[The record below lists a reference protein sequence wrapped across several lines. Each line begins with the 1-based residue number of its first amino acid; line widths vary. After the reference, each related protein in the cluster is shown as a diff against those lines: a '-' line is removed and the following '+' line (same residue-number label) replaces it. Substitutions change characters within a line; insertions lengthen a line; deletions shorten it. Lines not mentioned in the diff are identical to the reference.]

1 VKRMSQHFWQYNLFS
16 SHTIKM
22 ALLWCLDNEDL
33 KKYRSSNGSD
43 EVKGCELLCLVQNII
58 RCLLCFAAQDYLPSY
73 FLPTC
78 RQPVWARERYLKH
91 YQMLLYRHG
100 LTYKDLFDLSEKEL
114 HGIFLESIRDS
125 FTISHFMYWTV
136 LSDTDE
142 LKLFVPTT
150 INPLRE
156 ISYDSDQ

>member
-1 VKRMSQHFWQYNLFS
+1 
-16 SHTIKM
+16 M

-43 EVKGCELLCLVQNII
+43 QVKGPELLCLVQNII
-58 RCLLCFAAQDYLPSY
+58 RHLMCFAAQDYLPSY

-78 RQPVWARERYLKH
+78 HQPVWARERYLKH

-100 LTYKDLFDLSEKEL
+100 LTYKDLFDLSLKEL
-114 HGIFLESIRDS
+114 HDIFLKIIKDS